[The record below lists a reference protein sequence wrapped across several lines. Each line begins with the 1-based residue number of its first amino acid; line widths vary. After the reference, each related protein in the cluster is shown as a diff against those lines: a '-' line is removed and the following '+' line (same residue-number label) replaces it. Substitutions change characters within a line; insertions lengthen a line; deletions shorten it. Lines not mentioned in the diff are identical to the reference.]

1 MSWFGLEM
9 IGLENKQEADL
20 NMAELKM
27 LRVIKMDCIRGK
39 AQRGKAE
46 VLWI

>member
-20 NMAELKM
+20 KMADAKSFTESDQDGLY
-27 LRVIKMDCIRGK
+27 
-39 AQRGKAE
+39 QRESSERQG
-46 VLWI
+46 